1 MDSKPHYAIMRI
13 GKIKSFA
20 VLDAVEWHNTRQI
33 PAGTVEG
40 APAPQDFVAMEGS
53 FRDRAN
59 KVLRDLGATFDEG
72 KVLAVEVLLTASPEW
87 WPTAS
92 KDDKREWME
101 AQWRFA
107 NDLAGP
113 GLISFVP
120 HNDESSPHIQFVML
134 PLYHAKEGTRGAKPR
149 KAESI
154 RRREQKETNKPKIWR
169 LSHDKIFGG
178 GPKGLAKLQTR
189 YHGYVAHLG
198 LSRGRDTVGLGIKHQ
213 TLKEYKKL
221 LTQME
226 RDLARQA
233 EEQREERD
241 VLNHYN
247 QEVGEKHKKLDQALK
262 DFQRDQL
269 EFFAQ
274 EEALRNR
281 EEGVEAREKA
291 QDDREVEL
299 DRRQAELEANA
310 RSIAEQERAN
320 RAKDEELSARQA
332 SLEEQEQAHAMARKE
347 HERERELLAL
357 TKTAVGEREEAAR
370 KEDSRLKGEAY
381 RQNIV
386 ASQLSIIG
394 GFFTGTLRGRWDQE
408 RQRPTISTGKITNE
422 QAMAL
427 ASPWTGWL
435 AIGARQASEM
445 ATKRAQ
451 IAAKIRKI
459 LNAFRAKGRRATER
473 LRVAQAAEVAASRRL
488 AEAETA
494 EARSKNAE
502 EAASERLAQAKSVE
516 DLLEAKIKQADGAE
530 MRAAEAQAAAA
541 KSQRELDL
549 AEGKAAEAG
558 REYEILIG
566 ENRRLREEMP
576 ELREQRASLE
586 AEKDCVAADVAQ
598 LRSQQTSLR
607 QDKEAMERE
616 RKGFEG
622 ERDRFARSRELI
634 RELREGKWRV
644 EVSDRALRF
653 EPVHR
658 LPGQFVQVFQKTDVE
673 DWLPQEVTAHNELM
687 ASRRRVEDLGKDLE
701 ERRNEL
707 IKAMPEREDRLRDD
721 QREETKLIN
730 AAIGQVSAARDAVIR

>member
-92 KDDKREWME
+92 KDDKREWVE

-134 PLYHAKEGTRGAKPR
+134 PLYHAKEGTRGAKPK

-154 RRREQKETNKPKIWR
+154 RRREEEDANKPKIWR

-178 GPKGLAKLQTR
+178 GPQGLADLQTR

-198 LSRGRDTVGLGIKHQ
+198 LCRGRDTVGLNIKHQ

-226 RDLARQA
+226 RDLERQA
-233 EEQREERD
+233 DEQREERE
-241 VLNHYN
+241 VLDDYN
-247 QEVGEKHKKLDQALK
+247 QKVDEKHRKLDQALE

-291 QDDREVEL
+291 QVDREVEL
-299 DRRQAELEANA
+299 DRRQIELEAKA
-310 RSIAEQERAN
+310 CSIAEQERAH

-332 SLEEQEQAHAMARKE
+332 SLEEQEQAHAMAREQHE
-347 HERERELLAL
+347 HEKELLTRA
-357 TKTAVGEREEAAR
+357 KTAIDEREEAAR
-370 KEDSRLKGEAY
+370 KEDIRLKSEAY

-394 GFFTGTLRGRWDQE
+394 GFFTGSLRGRWDQE

-422 QAMAL
+422 QAVAL

-435 AIGARQASEM
+435 AITARQASEM

-451 IAAKIRKI
+451 IAAKIWKI
-459 LNAFRAKGRRATER
+459 LSALRAKGRRATER
-473 LRVAQAAEVAASRRL
+473 LRVAQAAEAAASRRL

-494 EARSKNAE
+494 EAQSKNAE
-502 EAASERLAQAKSVE
+502 ETASMRLAQAKSME
-516 DLLEAKIKQADGAE
+516 GSLEAKLKRADGAE

-541 KSQRELDL
+541 KSQQELDL
-549 AEGKAAEAG
+549 AERKAAEAG
-558 REYEILIG
+558 REYEVLIA
-566 ENRRLREEMP
+566 ENKRLRNEMR

-586 AEKDCVAADVAQ
+586 AEKDTVAANVAQ

-607 QDKEAMERE
+607 KDKETMERE
-616 RKGFEG
+616 RKVFEA
-622 ERDRFARSRELI
+622 ERDRFVRSRELI
-634 RELREGKWRV
+634 RELREGKWRA
-644 EVSDRALRF
+644 EVSDRAVRF

-658 LPGQFVQVFQKTDVE
+658 LPDQFVQVFQKPDVE
-673 DWLPQEVTAHNELM
+673 DWLPQEVIAHNEFI
-687 ASRRRVEDLGKDLE
+687 ASRERVKDLGKDLE
-701 ERRNEL
+701 ERREEL
-707 IKAMPEREDRLRDD
+707 IRAMPERENRLRDD
-721 QREETKLIN
+721 QRKETKLID